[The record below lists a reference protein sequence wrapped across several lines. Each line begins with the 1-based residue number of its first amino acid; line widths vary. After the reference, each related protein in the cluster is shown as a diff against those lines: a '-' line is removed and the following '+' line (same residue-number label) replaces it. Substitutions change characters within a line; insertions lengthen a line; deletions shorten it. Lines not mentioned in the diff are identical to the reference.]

1 MGLIIRLEPVQESK
15 IIPSNQRNN
24 SHRSPGMPRYFFHIE
39 KGERELP
46 DEIGEPDSDAAWKE
60 ATITAGKLLQ
70 DMDGSEARPGMADGR
85 H

>member
-1 MGLIIRLEPVQESK
+1 
-15 IIPSNQRNN
+15 
-24 SHRSPGMPRYFFHIE
+24 MPRYFFHIE